1 MQILARV
8 HPGDDKKFWMKKKS
22 HFFQRGQWRSFVSH
36 PDEFDDF
43 KAGTFSRRLCPAPP
57 TVHFFLEANQVSL
70 T

>member
-1 MQILARV
+1 
-8 HPGDDKKFWMKKKS
+8 MKKKS

-43 KAGTFSRRLCPAPP
+43 KAGTFARRLCPAPP